1 MNVGKFLLGTN
12 FNSRE
17 KQAIGEAE
25 NAHARNPKMLMLHDL
40 SFSFLFL
47 LKMKIHDINWERSWI
62 LGEFAWNPT
71 G

>member
-40 SFSFLFL
+40 SFSFLF
-47 LKMKIHDINWERSWI
+47 
-62 LGEFAWNPT
+62 FAENENP
-71 G
+71 